1 MWFDGNA
8 IKDGQQQVQH
18 IALTEMKLSVIV
30 LISMVHQLIP
40 LEKISFGRSYE
51 ESKRSANEVQQ

>member
-8 IKDGQQQVQH
+8 IKDEQQQVQH
-18 IALTEMKLSVIV
+18 ILSVIV